1 MATDS
6 PAAMSNE
13 TSLTM
18 VSIPSGLVTFFVRL
32 SALSTLIRFVQFA
45 LVFAF
50 VGSAAAEQPQRT
62 IIVLGDSLSAGYGV
76 KIQEGWVSL
85 LEKRLA
91 SEGYGYRVVNASV
104 SGETTQGGLARLPR
118 ALATHKPA
126 IVILELGGNDGLRGL
141 PLATSRE
148 NLRKAVELSKA
159 AKAKVLLVGMVI
171 PPNYGPRYGQE
182 FRDMFAELAKKQ
194 QLAFV
199 PFFLDKVALEPGLMQ
214 ADGIHPN
221 AKGQPRM
228 LENLWPRLK
237 PLLIEGQDARKTYNR

>member
-32 SALSTLIRFVQFA
+32 SALSTLIRFIQLA
-45 LVFAF
+45 LMLVF
-50 VGSAAAEQPQRT
+50 VGTAAAEQPQRT

-85 LEKRLA
+85 LAKRLA

-118 ALATHKPA
+118 ALETHKPA
-126 IVILELGGNDGLRGL
+126 IVIVELGGNDGLRGL
-141 PLATSRE
+141 PLAASRE
-148 NLRKAVELSKA
+148 NLRKTVELSQA
-159 AKAKVLLVGMVI
+159 AKAKVVLVGMVI
-171 PPNYGPRYGQE
+171 PPNYGQRYGQE
-182 FRDMFAELAKKQ
+182 FRDMFSTLAKTQ
-194 QLAFV
+194 SLAFV
-199 PFFLDKVALEPGLMQ
+199 PFFLDQVALNPELMQ
-214 ADGIHPN
+214 DDGIHPN
-221 AKGQPRM
+221 AKGQPQM
-228 LENLWPRLK
+228 LENLWPKLK
-237 PLLIEGQDARKTYNR
+237 PLLVAAGKP